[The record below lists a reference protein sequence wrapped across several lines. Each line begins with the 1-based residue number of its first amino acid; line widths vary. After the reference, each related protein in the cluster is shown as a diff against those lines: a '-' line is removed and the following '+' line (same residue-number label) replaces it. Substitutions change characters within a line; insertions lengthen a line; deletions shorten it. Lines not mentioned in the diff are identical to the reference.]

1 MNITTFDR
9 DMTREQWTQVWRIM
23 RKVGEDQRDLT
34 WLEER
39 ADIARVIAKYEREGQ
54 VCLVESGMDCDCV
67 SYCHSRNVSG
77 LTVMGFVKRRDDMYE
92 WADGPCNL
100 SICAPEDAPESFSR
114 DLALEAY
121 EDGHPHVV
129 YA

>member
-1 MNITTFDR
+1 M
-9 DMTREQWTQVWRIM
+9 VC
-23 RKVGEDQRDLT
+23 
-34 WLEER
+34 
-39 ADIARVIAKYEREGQ
+39 RVEW
-54 VCLVESGMDCDCV
+54 GMDCDCV
-67 SYCHSRNVSG
+67 QYHYERNIPAP
-77 LTVMGFVKRRDDMYE
+77 TVIAFERDRDSMYE

-100 SICAPEDAPESFSR
+100 GIGEPVDEPENHSR